1 MTDQQGNEKKIEDLA
16 ILRASINRQLTQTR
30 YFAAAFSVF
39 LGGFIVFGLLG
50 AGYLAISRRRE

>member
-50 AGYLAISRRRE
+50 AGYL

>member
-1 MTDQQGNEKKIEDLA
+1 MTSQQRNGNGIEDLSV
-16 ILRASINRQLTQTR
+16 LRASINRQLTQTR

-50 AGYLAISRRRE
+50 AGYL